1 MPLCDDVVPPVN
13 VDSLSL
19 RLKFGKRNGT
29 AASWLCNVINS
40 IIFLCHML
48 YYCACWDAAALSL
61 ITFLLPVAFDFA
73 SLVCMYLAPHHP
85 PWVTVPTF
93 CIAELHGFFLNVSC
107 VRCLI
112 PLLTPPYRRCQRST
126 PTHTADSV
134 TDEYQSSFE
143 CRTVVLIQQR
153 AWVCSLVF
161 LDNRSKRET
170 APLCGQ
176 NKTLL
181 LC

>member
-93 CIAELHGFFLNVSC
+93 CIAELHGFFWMFHVYAVSFHYSPPPTGGVRDQLQHTQLTVLLMNIKAALN
-107 VRCLI
+107 
-112 PLLTPPYRRCQRST
+112 
-126 PTHTADSV
+126 A
-134 TDEYQSSFE
+134 
-143 CRTVVLIQQR
+143 
-153 AWVCSLVF
+153 
-161 LDNRSKRET
+161 
-170 APLCGQ
+170 APLS
-176 NKTLL
+176 
-181 LC
+181 